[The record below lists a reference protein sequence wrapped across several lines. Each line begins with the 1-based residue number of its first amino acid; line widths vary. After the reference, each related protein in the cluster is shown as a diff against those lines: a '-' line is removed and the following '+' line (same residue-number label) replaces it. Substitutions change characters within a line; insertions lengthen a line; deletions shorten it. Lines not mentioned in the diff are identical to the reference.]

1 MILILKPELTV
12 QESRSLEELASSSGR
27 AFSFEPEKGRLR
39 FHLEAPDPD
48 LLARAKLW
56 PGVQGVHGE
65 EEPYPLCKATKGS
78 FWIQGK
84 GTRHSLFF
92 GAGQF
97 QWIAGPC
104 SVESPD
110 RLLKIAE
117 AIRNA
122 GATML
127 RGGAFKPRTSP
138 YSFQGLG
145 ETGLRV
151 LGEVAD
157 ATQLPLVT
165 EVMDPRQ
172 VGLVSEVADM
182 LQIGSR
188 SMQNFPLLT
197 EVGKAGV
204 PVLLKR
210 GGAASVEE
218 FLGAVEFLFAAG
230 ATEVALCER
239 GVRSFDPSR
248 RNLLDLSVVPFLQER
263 YKLPILV
270 DPSHATGRRSLVL
283 PMAKAAVVAGADGVM
298 VEVHDSPAQALSDA
312 AQALEF
318 EDLGKL
324 GASLKL
330 LAQTEGRLLGSDHG
344 QTAVHLPP
352 VKAPPLGDAPF
363 LGESPSGPGPGA
375 GQDAFSFADKSR
387 GPA

>member
-39 FHLEAPDPD
+39 FHLDGPDPD
-48 LLARAKLW
+48 LFARAKLW

-65 EEPYPLCKATKGS
+65 EEPFPLCKAAKGGFWIEGKGS
-78 FWIQGK
+78 
-84 GTRHSLFF
+84 RASLFF
-92 GAGQF
+92 GAGHF

-104 SVESPD
+104 SVEGSD
-110 RLLKIAE
+110 RLKRIAG
-117 AIRNA
+117 AIRFA

-138 YSFQGLG
+138 YSFQGRG
-145 ETGLRV
+145 EAGLRI

-157 ATQLPLVT
+157 ETGLPLVT

-172 VGLVSEVADM
+172 VGLVSETADM
-182 LQIGSR
+182 LQVGSR

-218 FLGAVEFLFAAG
+218 FLGAVEFLLSAG
-230 ATEVALCER
+230 ATKVALCER

-248 RNLLDLSVVPFLQER
+248 RNLLDLSIVPFLQER
-263 YKLPILV
+263 YSLPILV

-283 PMAKAAVVAGADGVM
+283 PMAKAAAVAGADGVM
-298 VEVHDSPAQALSDA
+298 VEVHDSPAEALSDA

-318 EDLGKL
+318 EDLSKL
-324 GASLKL
+324 GTSLKL

-344 QTAVHLPP
+344 QNIAPYPP
-352 VKAPPLGDAPF
+352 EKASSLGVAPPGK
-363 LGESPSGPGPGA
+363 
-375 GQDAFSFADKSR
+375 DAFSFADKSR
-387 GPA
+387 GSA